1 MPRTP
6 LPRTPRTPLPR
17 AQVTAS
23 ALAAV
28 EGAAAETELHQQQ
41 QQLTGVPMAE
51 TELQRA
57 ARLAG
62 RIEPCP
68 DLSHKPEAGPGPE
81 PEPEREPEPEPEP

>member
-1 MPRTP
+1 M
-6 LPRTPRTPLPR
+6 
-17 AQVTAS
+17 TAS

-41 QQLTGVPMAE
+41 QQLTGVAMAE

-68 DLSHKPEAGPGPE
+68 DLSHEPVPEPGPGPE
-81 PEPEREPEPEPEP
+81 AEPEREPEPEPDP

>member
-1 MPRTP
+1 M
-6 LPRTPRTPLPR
+6 
-17 AQVTAS
+17 TAS

-41 QQLTGVPMAE
+41 QQLTGVAMAE

-68 DLSHKPEAGPGPE
+68 DLSHEPEPEPGPGPE
-81 PEPEREPEPEPEP
+81 AEPEREPEPEPEP